1 MKLGM
6 FMMPLH
12 PPEKDRTECFEEDIE
27 LVVRADE
34 LGFTDVWVG
43 QHHSAAWEPIP
54 ANDIFIAHVLPLTKN
69 IRFGPGVV
77 IVPHHHP
84 VNVAVRIAYLDH
96 LARGRLNCG
105 FGQSGVPTD
114 WELFDLPDPR
124 TQGLMTLEGIDM
136 VLKLWQAEAPFDFK
150 GQFWRI
156 RIENP
161 NPDVALGPML
171 KPYQKPHPPIAM
183 SVVKGTSMGART
195 AGERGYMPV
204 STNVVPAATVAQH
217 WQTYYAGAEGAGRPA
232 PDRSI
237 WGVSRSIF
245 VGESKRDAW
254 AFAVNSTFGRSW
266 NYMIKIVKAA
276 NLLDIMKLHP
286 DMSDDEVTLEYVLEN
301 LCIIGDV
308 EECVRQLEDLWEV
321 TGGFGTLLMI
331 AHDWDDK
338 ARWLRSMK
346 FLANEVVPAL
356 PSV

>member
-1 MKLGM
+1 
-6 FMMPLH
+6 
-12 PPEKDRTECFEEDIE
+12 
-27 LVVRADE
+27 
-34 LGFTDVWVG
+34 
-43 QHHSAAWEPIP
+43 
-54 ANDIFIAHVLPLTKN
+54 
-69 IRFGPGVV
+69 
-77 IVPHHHP
+77 
-84 VNVAVRIAYLDH
+84 
-96 LARGRLNCG
+96 
-105 FGQSGVPTD
+105 
-114 WELFDLPDPR
+114 
-124 TQGLMTLEGIDM
+124 MTLEGIDM

-245 VGESKRDAW
+245 VGESKGDAW
-254 AFAVNSTFGRSW
+254 DFAVNSTFGRSW